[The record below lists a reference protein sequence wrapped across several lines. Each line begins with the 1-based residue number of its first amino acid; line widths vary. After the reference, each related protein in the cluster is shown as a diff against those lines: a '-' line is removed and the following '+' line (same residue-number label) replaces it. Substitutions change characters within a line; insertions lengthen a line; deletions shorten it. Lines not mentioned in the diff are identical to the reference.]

1 MLKYSDN
8 IFQYIRS
15 KIGLKV
21 GILVFIQLFFIISSF
36 IILYTCQSQMFSFE
50 NSINI
55 AGNNRFLTSNLMYN
69 IYDHLLE
76 DSSDVSKIKTAMN
89 DLESNIMTVK
99 NGGKISGIDVKP
111 LPSEFS
117 KDWDEIYQKWILL
130 KTLLTDNILEQN
142 QKINPV
148 VLVTSEA
155 TTGSTLTPSK
165 LELDTILRTKM
176 ETGISS
182 LVDSTNLLVT
192 QLGEHGKSM
201 AQDLLFYQWF
211 FALLTIGVT
220 SAFVFY
226 LVRKILKPII
236 ALTHA
241 TSEIIRG
248 NLTVVVKTNSDDNDA
263 YADDDELSVLTKS
276 FNSMVT
282 SLKNSI
288 KKQNELTKQLEN
300 ANKVLEDANM
310 KLKERDQL
318 KDEFINIAAHELKTP
333 IQPILGLSELLHSR
347 QPHLQKDEEILNVI
361 IRNSKRLMKLA
372 EEILDVARIESG
384 SLILKKEKFDL
395 NELILTDILRDYT
408 QMIIENKKNIKLFYK
423 SYDKNAIMVEA
434 DRDRLNQVICNL
446 ISNALNFTNEGSIT
460 VIVERKG
467 NEILVSIKDT
477 GTGIH
482 PQIYPKL
489 FTAFVT
495 KSPKRGTGLGL
506 YISKS
511 IIEIHGGRI
520 WAFNNSD
527 VSGGTDKGSTFTF
540 SLPYHE

>member
-21 GILVFIQLFFIISSF
+21 GILVFIQLFFIIISF

-55 AGNNRFLTSNLMYN
+55 AENNRFLTSDLMYN

-76 DSSDVSKIKTAMN
+76 DTSDVSKIKVAMN
-89 DLESNIMTVK
+89 DLESNIMAIK
-99 NGGKISGIDVKP
+99 NGRIDLNP
-111 LPSEFS
+111 LPAEFS
-117 KDWDEIYQKWILL
+117 KNWDEIYHKWILL
-130 KTLLTDNILEQN
+130 KTILTDNILEQN

-148 VLVTSEA
+148 VLVTSDA
-155 TTGSTLTPSK
+155 TTGSTITPSK
-165 LELDTILRTKM
+165 LDIDTILKTSM
-176 ETGISS
+176 ETGIAS
-182 LVDSTNLLVT
+182 LVDSSDRLVT
-192 QLGEHGKSM
+192 QLREQVKSM
-201 AQDLLFYQWF
+201 AQGILFYQWL
-211 FALLTIGVT
+211 FAILTIGVS

-226 LVRKILKPII
+226 IVRKILKPIF

-241 TSEIIRG
+241 TSEVTRG
-248 NLTVVVKTNSDDNDA
+248 NLSVVVKTNGRGDGA
-263 YADDDELSVLTKS
+263 FAADDELSVLTKS

-282 SLKNSI
+282 SLINSI
-288 KKQNELTKQLEN
+288 KKQNELTKELEN
-300 ANKVLEDANM
+300 ANKELENANT

-333 IQPILGLSELLHSR
+333 IQPILGLSEFLHNR
-347 QPHLQKDEEILNVI
+347 LPNLEKDEEILNVI

-372 EEILDVARIESG
+372 DEILDVARIESG
-384 SLILKKEKFDL
+384 SLFLKKEKFDL
-395 NELILTDILRDYT
+395 NEMILTDILRDYN

-423 SYDKNAIMVEA
+423 SYDQNPIIVEA
-434 DRDRLNQVICNL
+434 DRNKLNQVICNL
-446 ISNALNFTNEGSIT
+446 LSNAFNFTNEGSIT

-489 FTAFVT
+489 FTAFVS

-506 YISKS
+506 FISKS

-520 WAFNNSD
+520 WAFNNGD
-527 VSGGTDKGSTFTF
+527 VSGGRDQGSTFTF
-540 SLPYHE
+540 SLPIK

>member
-21 GILVFIQLFFIISSF
+21 GILVFIQLFFIIISF
-36 IILYTCQSQMFSFE
+36 IILYTCQSQMFSLE

-76 DSSDVSKIKTAMN
+76 DTSDVSKIKTAMN
-89 DLESNIMTVK
+89 DLESNIMAIK
-99 NGGKISGIDVKP
+99 NGRIDLKP
-111 LPSEFS
+111 LPAEFS
-117 KDWDEIYQKWILL
+117 KNWDEIYQKWILL
-130 KTLLTDNILEQN
+130 KTILTDNILEQN

-148 VLVTSEA
+148 VLVTSDA
-155 TTGSTLTPSK
+155 TTGSTITPSK
-165 LELDTILRTKM
+165 LDIDTILKTSM
-176 ETGISS
+176 ETGIAS
-182 LVDSTNLLVT
+182 LVDSSDRLVT
-192 QLGEHGKSM
+192 QLREQVKSM
-201 AQDLLFYQWF
+201 AQGILFYQWL
-211 FALLTIGVT
+211 FAILTIGVT

-226 LVRKILKPII
+226 IVRKILKPIF

-241 TSEIIRG
+241 TFEVTRG
-248 NLTVVVKTNSDDNDA
+248 NLSVVVKTNGRGDSA
-263 YADDDELSVLTKS
+263 FAGDDELSVLTKS

-282 SLKNSI
+282 SLINSI
-288 KKQNELTKQLEN
+288 KKQNELTKELEN
-300 ANKVLEDANM
+300 ANKELENANT

-333 IQPILGLSELLHSR
+333 IQPILGLSEFLHNR
-347 QPHLQKDEEILNVI
+347 LPNLEKDEEILNVI

-372 EEILDVARIESG
+372 DEILDVARIESG
-384 SLILKKEKFDL
+384 SLFLKKEKFDL
-395 NELILTDILRDYT
+395 NEMILTDILRDYN

-423 SYDKNAIMVEA
+423 SYDQNPIIVEA
-434 DRDRLNQVICNL
+434 DRNKLNQVICNL
-446 ISNALNFTNEGSIT
+446 LSNAFNFTNEGSIT

-489 FTAFVT
+489 FTAFVS

-506 YISKS
+506 FISKS

-520 WAFNNSD
+520 WAFNNGD
-527 VSGGTDKGSTFTF
+527 VSGGRDQGSTFTF
-540 SLPYHE
+540 SLPIK

>member
-21 GILVFIQLFFIISSF
+21 GILVFIQLFFIIISF

-55 AGNNRFLTSNLMYN
+55 AENNRFLTSDLMYN

-76 DSSDVSKIKTAMN
+76 DTSDVSKIKTAMN
-89 DLESNIMTVK
+89 DLESNIMAIK
-99 NGGKISGIDVKP
+99 NGRIDLNP
-111 LPSEFS
+111 LPAEFS
-117 KDWDEIYQKWILL
+117 KNWDEIYQKWILL
-130 KTLLTDNILEQN
+130 KTILTDNILEQN

-148 VLVTSEA
+148 VLVTSDA
-155 TTGSTLTPSK
+155 TTGSTITPSK
-165 LELDTILRTKM
+165 LDIDTILKTSM
-176 ETGISS
+176 ETGIAS
-182 LVDSTNLLVT
+182 LVDSSDRLVT
-192 QLGEHGKSM
+192 QLREQVKSM
-201 AQDLLFYQWF
+201 AQGILFYQWL
-211 FALLTIGVT
+211 FAILTIGVS

-226 LVRKILKPII
+226 IVRKILKPIF

-241 TSEIIRG
+241 TSEVTRG
-248 NLTVVVKTNSDDNDA
+248 NLAVVVKTNDNGDGA
-263 YADDDELSVLTKS
+263 FANDELSVLTKS

-282 SLKNSI
+282 ALKNSI
-288 KKQNELTKQLEN
+288 KKQNELTKELEN
-300 ANKVLEDANM
+300 ANT

-318 KDEFINIAAHELKTP
+318 KDEFINIAAHELRTP
-333 IQPILGLSELLHSR
+333 IQPILGLSEFLHNR
-347 QPHLQKDEEILNVI
+347 PPNLEKDEEILNVI

-372 EEILDVARIESG
+372 DEILDVARIESG
-384 SLILKKEKFDL
+384 SLFLKKEKFDL
-395 NELILTDILRDYT
+395 NEMILTDILRDYN

-423 SYDKNAIMVEA
+423 SYDQNPIIVEA
-434 DRDRLNQVICNL
+434 DRNKLNQVICNL
-446 ISNALNFTNEGSIT
+446 LSNAFNFTNEGSIT

-489 FTAFVT
+489 FTAFVS

-506 YISKS
+506 FISKS

-520 WAFNNSD
+520 WAFNNGD
-527 VSGGTDKGSTFTF
+527 GSGGRDQGSTFTF
-540 SLPYHE
+540 SLPIK

>member
-1 MLKYSDN
+1 
-8 IFQYIRS
+8 
-15 KIGLKV
+15 
-21 GILVFIQLFFIISSF
+21 
-36 IILYTCQSQMFSFE
+36 
-50 NSINI
+50 
-55 AGNNRFLTSNLMYN
+55 
-69 IYDHLLE
+69 
-76 DSSDVSKIKTAMN
+76 
-89 DLESNIMTVK
+89 
-99 NGGKISGIDVKP
+99 
-111 LPSEFS
+111 
-117 KDWDEIYQKWILL
+117 
-130 KTLLTDNILEQN
+130 
-142 QKINPV
+142 
-148 VLVTSEA
+148 
-155 TTGSTLTPSK
+155 
-165 LELDTILRTKM
+165 
-176 ETGISS
+176 
-182 LVDSTNLLVT
+182 
-192 QLGEHGKSM
+192 
-201 AQDLLFYQWF
+201 
-211 FALLTIGVT
+211 
-220 SAFVFY
+220 
-226 LVRKILKPII
+226 
-236 ALTHA
+236 
-241 TSEIIRG
+241 
-248 NLTVVVKTNSDDNDA
+248 
-263 YADDDELSVLTKS
+263 
-276 FNSMVT
+276 MVT

-300 ANKVLEDANM
+300 ANKVLENANM

-333 IQPILGLSELLHSR
+333 IQPILGLSELLQSR
-347 QPHLQKDEEILNVI
+347 QPNLQKDEEILNVI

-372 EEILDVARIESG
+372 DEILDVARIESG
-384 SLILKKEKFDL
+384 SLFLKKEKFDL
-395 NELILTDILRDYT
+395 NELILTDILRDYN

-446 ISNALNFTNEGSIT
+446 LSNALNFTNEGSIT

-506 YISKS
+506 FISKS

>member
-21 GILVFIQLFFIISSF
+21 GILVFIQLFFIIISF

-55 AGNNRFLTSNLMYN
+55 AENNRFLTSDLMYN

-76 DSSDVSKIKTAMN
+76 DTSDVSKIKTAMN
-89 DLESNIMTVK
+89 DLESNIMAIK
-99 NGGKISGIDVKP
+99 NGRLDLNP
-111 LPSEFS
+111 LPTEFS
-117 KDWDEIYQKWILL
+117 KNWDEIYQKWILL
-130 KTLLTDNILEQN
+130 KTILTDNILEQN

-148 VLVTSEA
+148 VLVTSDA
-155 TTGSTLTPSK
+155 TTGSTITPSK
-165 LELDTILRTKM
+165 LDIDTILKTSM
-176 ETGISS
+176 ETGIAS
-182 LVDSTNLLVT
+182 LVDSSDRLVT
-192 QLGEHGKSM
+192 QLREQVKSM
-201 AQDLLFYQWF
+201 AQGILFYQWL
-211 FALLTIGVT
+211 FAILTIGVS

-226 LVRKILKPII
+226 IVRKILKPIF

-241 TSEIIRG
+241 TSEVTRG
-248 NLTVVVKTNSDDNDA
+248 NLSVVVKTNGRGDGA
-263 YADDDELSVLTKS
+263 VATDDELSVLTKS

-282 SLKNSI
+282 SLINSI
-288 KKQNELTKQLEN
+288 KKQNELTKELEN
-300 ANKVLEDANM
+300 ANT

-333 IQPILGLSELLHSR
+333 IQPILGLSEFLHNR
-347 QPHLQKDEEILNVI
+347 LPNLEKDEEILNVI

-372 EEILDVARIESG
+372 DEILDVARIESG
-384 SLILKKEKFDL
+384 SLFLKKEKFDL
-395 NELILTDILRDYT
+395 NEMILTDILRDYN

-423 SYDKNAIMVEA
+423 SYDQNPIIVEA
-434 DRDRLNQVICNL
+434 DRNKLNQVICNL
-446 ISNALNFTNEGSIT
+446 LSNAFNFTNDGSIT

-489 FTAFVT
+489 FTAFVS

-506 YISKS
+506 FISKS

-520 WAFNNSD
+520 WAFNNGD
-527 VSGGTDKGSTFTF
+527 VSGGRDQGSTFTF
-540 SLPYHE
+540 SLPIK